1 MTGESSLTGIILET
15 DSTAIAGRVT
25 RPRAET
31 VEVQINEQSAFTLTS
46 NQERLLVVQGAVRT
60 VHTNQICAAA
70 QRSLALIAPIAR
82 ALARLAAARRDTHVT
97 GSMWRKCHVMY

>member
-46 NQERLLVVQGAVRT
+46 NQERLLVVQGCLLYT
-60 VHTNQICAAA
+60 SDAADA
-70 QRSLALIAPIAR
+70 
-82 ALARLAAARRDTHVT
+82 
-97 GSMWRKCHVMY
+97 